1 VDTDVAVFEVNK
13 NDWFAGVHLGAGL
26 SRPVSSSSWIDLL
39 PSYRVVF
46 GDDSEHVL
54 AVSLGF
60 RARI

>member
-1 VDTDVAVFEVNK
+1 VNK